1 MSEQNMTPENDDV
14 MGEAPT
20 PADETAMADAVFNEI
35 MGAEFSAGS
44 MFSTYNE
51 GAGWHAPGQAP
62 AVDTRPDGLYYL
74 ATNDTTATYEVVVTG
89 RTILHVLVDSAVTA
103 PMPAF
108 AAGKVHPK
116 ATAHPILVATPDR
129 KVILPTKGKAIM
141 GPKHII
147 TDSVK
152 IYVLPRILD
161 ILVKVYN
168 LGA

>member
-1 MSEQNMTPENDDV
+1 MSDLNNTPENNDAAAF
-14 MGEAPT
+14 EAL
-20 PADETAMADAVFNEI
+20 
-35 MGAEFSAGS
+35 MGAEFSADA
-44 MFSTYNE
+44 FE
-51 GAGWHAPGQAP
+51 VPAAP
-62 AVDTRPDGLYYL
+62 AADARPDGLYYL
-74 ATNDTTATYEVVVTG
+74 ATNDTTSTYEVVVTG
-89 RTILHVLVDSAVTA
+89 RTILHVLVDSAVLA

-116 ATAHPILVATPDR
+116 ATAHPIVVATPDR
-129 KVILPTKGKAIM
+129 SVVLPTKGKAIM